1 MSLLRNITSGLR
13 SLFRKEQV
21 DRELDEELRA
31 YQEMATEEKIKQGMS
46 RKAALREV
54 RLERGSV
61 DAAKE
66 VVRSGGWE
74 SFVHACWQDVRFA
87 ARMLQKNPA
96 FALAAILT
104 LALGIGTTT
113 AVFSVVDT
121 VVLRPLSYAASTQL
135 VMIDEW
141 TPGFGSIPVNGL
153 HFQEWRRGAKSFDR
167 IALIGGGNVNVT
179 DFSEPERLPAARVS
193 PDLFPLLGVRPQLG
207 RIFLDDEDVSGR
219 DHVVIIS
226 NELWRSHYSA
236 DPEIIG
242 RTISF
247 DGVGYEIVGVLPAR
261 FRFPRLDDLY
271 PLTIVQDKPQIWKPI
286 ALGPEE
292 LALTGGF
299 NFVSIGRLKAGVSPQ
314 QAASELD
321 AIERDFSS
329 QMPKALG
336 SDLRSHVIPLQ
347 DRIIGRAKTGLELM
361 LMAVGI
367 VLLIGCVNITSLLLA
382 RLSSRRREL
391 AVRSVLGASRWRLK
405 RQMIVES
412 LTLSAVGG
420 ACGML
425 VAYLGIRSI
434 LALAPADLPR
444 LDEVHIDVP
453 TIVFALAISTIAG
466 LVIGVSP
473 ASQLGRADVGKAL
486 ASGMRSTASRG
497 TGRLRF
503 ALVSAQV
510 ALSAIC
516 LIAAGLLL
524 QSLLNL
530 LNVDRGFD
538 TNHIITAGVSLPNSR
553 YPTPESRVAFVRTA
567 LDRLRVLPGVTD
579 AAAANM
585 LPLAGEGGNSQLL
598 IPGTNVA
605 LFEHAVSNIRTVD
618 SDYFRTMG
626 ISLQA
631 GRLFTDAD
639 QQRQVAVIS
648 MSIARRAWPGED
660 PIGKRFHFGPPSNA
674 DKEVIGVVNDVRGV
688 SLEAGPS
695 LNVYLP
701 YWQGDFVATSF
712 AIKTANTP
720 TSIAPAIREAIRS
733 IDAELPLS
741 ALRTMGEV
749 VEGSLAQRK
758 FQTNLVS
765 AFGAGAML
773 LACLGVYGV
782 MSYSVTQRT
791 TEIGIRLTFGAERRA
806 ILRMVLEQA
815 LRPVAVGILVAVP
828 LALLA
833 TSWLRSLLFGV
844 KPQDP
849 GTMIVACL
857 VLIIAAALAAYLPAR
872 RATRV
877 DPMVALRYE

>member
-1 MSLLRNITSGLR
+1 MSLLRSLSDGLR

-21 DRELDEELRA
+21 SQELDEELNGFL
-31 YQEMATEEKIKQGMS
+31 EMAAEEKMKQGMS
-46 RKAALREV
+46 RKDALRAV
-54 RLERGSV
+54 RLERGSLEV
-61 DAAKE
+61 SKE
-66 VVRSGGWE
+66 EVRSSGWE
-74 SFVHACWQDVRFA
+74 SFVETCWQDLRFA
-87 ARMLQKNPA
+87 VRMLQKNPA

-104 LALGIGTTT
+104 LALGIGTTA
-113 AVFSVVDT
+113 AVFSVVDS

-141 TPGFGSIPVNGL
+141 TPSFGSIPVNGL

-179 DFSEPERLPAARVS
+179 DFSEPERLPAAGVS

-207 RIFLDDEDVSGR
+207 RIFLNDEDVPGR

-242 RTISF
+242 RTISI
-247 DGVGYEIVGVLPAR
+247 DGVRYEIVGVLPAS
-261 FRFPRLDDLY
+261 FHFPRLDDLY

-329 QMPKALG
+329 ALG
-336 SDLRSHVIPLQ
+336 SDLRSHVILLQ

-367 VLLIGCVNITSLLLA
+367 VLFIGCVNITNLLLA

-391 AVRSVLGASRWRLK
+391 AVRSMLGASRWRLK

-412 LTLSAVGG
+412 LTLSAAGG

-473 ASQLGRADVGKAL
+473 ASQLGRAEVGKAL

-695 LNVYLP
+695 LNVYVP
-701 YWQGDFVATSF
+701 YWQNYFAATSF
-712 AIKTANTP
+712 AIKTVNTP

-741 ALRTMGEV
+741 ALRTMDEV
-749 VEGSLAQRK
+749 VEGSLVQRK

-815 LRPVAVGILVAVP
+815 LRPVAVGIIVAVP

-877 DPMVALRYE
+877 DPITALRHE

>member
-1 MSLLRNITSGLR
+1 VSLSRNITSGLR
-13 SLFRKEQV
+13 SLFQKEQV

-31 YQEMATEEKIKQGMS
+31 YQDMAAEEKMKDGRT
-46 RKAALREV
+46 RKEALREV

-74 SFVHACWQDVRFA
+74 SFVHTCWQDVRFA
-87 ARMLQKNPA
+87 GRMLQKNSA

-104 LALGIGTTT
+104 LALGIGTTA

-141 TPGFGSIPVNGL
+141 TPSVGSIPVNGS
-153 HFQEWRRGAKSFDR
+153 HFQEWRRGARSFEG

-179 DFSEPERLPAARVS
+179 DFSEPDRLPAARVS

-207 RIFLDDEDVSGR
+207 RIFLNDEDVPGR

-242 RTISF
+242 RTISI
-247 DGVGYEIVGVLPAR
+247 DGERYEIVGVLPAT
-261 FRFPRLDDLY
+261 FHFPKLSDLY
-271 PLTIVQDKPQIWKPI
+271 PLTIVEDKPQIWKPI
-286 ALGPEE
+286 ALTPEE

-299 NFVSIGRLKAGVSPQ
+299 NFVSIGRLKAGVTPQ
-314 QAASELD
+314 QAASEVD
-321 AIERDFSS
+321 AIERNFSA
-329 QMPKALG
+329 QMPKGLG
-336 SDLRSHVIPLQ
+336 LDLRSHVVPLQ
-347 DRIIGRAKTGLELM
+347 DRIVGRAKTGLELM
-361 LMAVGI
+361 LLAVGI
-367 VLLIGCVNITSLLLA
+367 VLFIGCINITNLLLA
-382 RLSSRRREL
+382 RLSSRHREL
-391 AVRSVLGASRWRLK
+391 AVRSMLGASRWRLK
-405 RQMIVES
+405 RQMIVEG

-425 VAYLGIRSI
+425 VAYLGIRAI

-473 ASQLGRADVGKAL
+473 ASQLGRADVGEAL
-486 ASGMRSTASRG
+486 ASGMRSTASREA
-497 TGRLRF
+497 GRLRF
-503 ALVSAQV
+503 WLIGAQV
-510 ALSAIC
+510 ALSAVA

-524 QSLLNL
+524 QSLVNL

-538 TNHIITAGVSLPNSR
+538 TSHIMTVGVDLPDSR
-553 YPTPESRVAFVRTA
+553 YPTPESRIAFVHTA
-567 LDRLRVLPGVTD
+567 LDRFRVLPGVTD
-579 AAAANM
+579 TAAANM
-585 LPLAGEGGNSQLL
+585 LPLAGEGGNSQLV
-598 IPGTNVA
+598 IPGTDVP
-605 LFEHAVSNIRTVD
+605 LFEHALGNIRTVD

-626 ISLQA
+626 ISLQT

-648 MSIARRAWPGED
+648 MSIARRAWPGAD
-660 PIGKRFHFGPPSNA
+660 PIGKRFHFGPPSNP

-695 LNVYLP
+695 FNVYLP
-701 YWQGDFVATSF
+701 YWQGYFTAASF
-712 AIKTANTP
+712 AIKTVNAP
-720 TSIAPAIREAIRS
+720 TAIVPAIREVIRS
-733 IDAELPLS
+733 VDPELPLS
-741 ALRTMGEV
+741 ALRTMNEV
-749 VEGSLAQRK
+749 VEGSVAQRR
-758 FQTNLVS
+758 FQTNLVI
-765 AFGAGAML
+765 AFGAAAML

-782 MSYSVTQRT
+782 TSYSVTQRT
-791 TEIGIRLTFGAERRA
+791 TEIGIRLAFGAERRA
-806 ILRMVLEQA
+806 ILRMVLQQA
-815 LRPVAVGILVAVP
+815 LRPVAVGIAVAVP
-828 LALLA
+828 FALLA

-849 GTMIVACL
+849 RTVIVACL

-872 RATRV
+872 RATCV

>member
-1 MSLLRNITSGLR
+1 MSLLRSLSDGLR

-21 DRELDEELRA
+21 SQELDEELNGFL
-31 YQEMATEEKIKQGMS
+31 EMAAEEKMKQGMS
-46 RKAALREV
+46 RKDALRAV
-54 RLERGSV
+54 RLERGSLEV
-61 DAAKE
+61 SKE
-66 VVRSGGWE
+66 EVRSSGWE
-74 SFVHACWQDVRFA
+74 SFVETCWQDLRFA
-87 ARMLQKNPA
+87 VRMLQKNPA

-104 LALGIGTTT
+104 LALGIGTTA
-113 AVFSVVDT
+113 AVFSVVDS

-141 TPGFGSIPVNGL
+141 TPSFGSIPVNGL

-179 DFSEPERLPAARVS
+179 DFSEPERLPAAGVS

-207 RIFLDDEDVSGR
+207 RIFLNDEDVPGR

-242 RTISF
+242 RTISI
-247 DGVGYEIVGVLPAR
+247 DGVRYEIVGVLPAS
-261 FRFPRLDDLY
+261 FHFPRLDDLY

-329 QMPKALG
+329 ALG
-336 SDLRSHVIPLQ
+336 SDLRSHVILLQ

-367 VLLIGCVNITSLLLA
+367 VLFIGCVNITNLLLA

-391 AVRSVLGASRWRLK
+391 AVRSMLGASRWRLK

-473 ASQLGRADVGKAL
+473 ASQLGRAEVGKAL

-695 LNVYLP
+695 LNVYVP
-701 YWQGDFVATSF
+701 YWQNYFAATSF
-712 AIKTANTP
+712 AIKTVNTP

-741 ALRTMGEV
+741 ALRTMDEV
-749 VEGSLAQRK
+749 VEGSLVQRK

-815 LRPVAVGILVAVP
+815 LRPVAVGIIVAVP

-877 DPMVALRYE
+877 DPITALRHE

>member
-1 MSLLRNITSGLR
+1 
-13 SLFRKEQV
+13 
-21 DRELDEELRA
+21 
-31 YQEMATEEKIKQGMS
+31 
-46 RKAALREV
+46 
-54 RLERGSV
+54 
-61 DAAKE
+61 
-66 VVRSGGWE
+66 
-74 SFVHACWQDVRFA
+74 
-87 ARMLQKNPA
+87 
-96 FALAAILT
+96 
-104 LALGIGTTT
+104 
-113 AVFSVVDT
+113 
-121 VVLRPLSYAASTQL
+121 
-135 VMIDEW
+135 
-141 TPGFGSIPVNGL
+141 
-153 HFQEWRRGAKSFDR
+153 
-167 IALIGGGNVNVT
+167 
-179 DFSEPERLPAARVS
+179 
-193 PDLFPLLGVRPQLG
+193 
-207 RIFLDDEDVSGR
+207 
-219 DHVVIIS
+219 
-226 NELWRSHYSA
+226 
-236 DPEIIG
+236 
-242 RTISF
+242 
-247 DGVGYEIVGVLPAR
+247 
-261 FRFPRLDDLY
+261 
-271 PLTIVQDKPQIWKPI
+271 
-286 ALGPEE
+286 
-292 LALTGGF
+292 
-299 NFVSIGRLKAGVSPQ
+299 
-314 QAASELD
+314 
-321 AIERDFSS
+321 
-329 QMPKALG
+329 
-336 SDLRSHVIPLQ
+336 
-347 DRIIGRAKTGLELM
+347 
-361 LMAVGI
+361 MAVGI